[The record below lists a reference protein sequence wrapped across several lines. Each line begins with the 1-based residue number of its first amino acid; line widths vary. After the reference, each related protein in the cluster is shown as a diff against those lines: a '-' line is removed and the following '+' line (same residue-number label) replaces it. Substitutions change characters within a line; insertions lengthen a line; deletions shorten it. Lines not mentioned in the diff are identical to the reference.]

1 MWRCPKCD
9 AEVSDSLGA
18 CWVCGGTA
26 DGVEAAGLPPPAVAP
41 PEVAVDAIIVE
52 DIASRRHP
60 SPQVGMPR
68 RFGIGTMMILT
79 AMYAVLFSLL
89 TTLGAPHVV
98 FAAIAIYVTGVGL
111 CQVLLYKGKNPRRA
125 SIVGGAVLCFAMTL
139 VGISVAAFYHSR
151 SMPPMP
157 LFQMICIFLG
167 TAIGSGTTGLLFGGL
182 LGYLVGCLIAAVFLV
197 KKEPQDE

>member
-9 AEVSDSLGA
+9 ADVSDSLGA
-18 CWVCGGTA
+18 CWVCGSTA
-26 DGVEAAGLPPPAVAP
+26 DGVEAAGLPPPAP
-41 PEVAVDAIIVE
+41 PEVAVDAIVVE
-52 DIASRRHP
+52 DVAPRRP
-60 SPQVGMPR
+60 PAPQVGMPR

-111 CQVLLYKGKNPRRA
+111 CQVLLYKGKNPRKA
-125 SIVGGAVLCFAMTL
+125 SIVGGVIMCFVVTFVVMAVESWDSTRW
-139 VGISVAAFYHSR
+139 SR
-151 SMPPMP
+151 S
-157 LFQMICIFLG
+157 LN
-167 TAIGSGTTGLLFGGL
+167 ALLVLALVDGALCVTFGGP
-182 LGYLVGCLIAAVFLV
+182 LGYAVGCLIAAIFLV

>member
-9 AEVSDSLGA
+9 AEVADSLGA
-18 CWVCGGTA
+18 CWICGSTV
-26 DGVEAAGLPPPAVAP
+26 DGVESAGLPPPAVAR

-52 DIASRRHP
+52 HVAPRRPP

-125 SIVGGAVLCFAMTL
+125 SIVGGMILMFVMTFAIMVAENWSSRHWSDWIVVLPLSAASAGAM
-139 VGISVAAFYHSR
+139 
-151 SMPPMP
+151 
-157 LFQMICIFLG
+157 
-167 TAIGSGTTGLLFGGL
+167 GSL
-182 LGYLVGCLIAAVFLV
+182 LGAPLGYVVGCFIAAIFLV

>member
-9 AEVSDSLGA
+9 AEVSGSLRA
-18 CWVCGGTA
+18 CWVCGSTA
-26 DGVEAAGLPPPAVAP
+26 DGVEAAGLPPPAP
-41 PEVAVDAIIVE
+41 SEVAVDAIIVE
-52 DIASRRHP
+52 DVAPRRPP
-60 SPQVGMPR
+60 SPQVGVPR

-89 TTLGAPHVV
+89 TTLGAPPVV

-125 SIVGGAVLCFAMTL
+125 SIVGGAVLYSTVVIIG
-139 VGISVAAFYHSR
+139 VGNAIFSHSTQMPSFYSVC
-151 SMPPMP
+151 
-157 LFQMICIFLG
+157 LFLG
-167 TAIGSGTTGLLFGGL
+167 GAVVFGAIGLLFGGL
-182 LGYLVGCLIAAVFLV
+182 LGYVVGCFIAAIFLV